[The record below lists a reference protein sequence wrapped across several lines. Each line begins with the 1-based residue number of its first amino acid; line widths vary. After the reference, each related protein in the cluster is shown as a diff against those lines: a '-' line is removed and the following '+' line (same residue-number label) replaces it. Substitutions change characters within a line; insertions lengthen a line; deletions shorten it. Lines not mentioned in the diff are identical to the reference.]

1 MIYEVVIGV
10 EVHAQLRT
18 KSKLFCGCGTMFG
31 LSANSQTCPLCL
43 GLPGTLPVI
52 NRVAVEMAVRAGLA
66 LNCTISANNLFA
78 RKNYFYPD
86 LPKGYQISQ
95 YEAPICEHGWIEI
108 AASEGKKRVRIR
120 RAHLEEDAGKSVHV
134 TGMNGS
140 RVDLNR
146 AGTPLL
152 EIVTEP
158 DLRSADEVVAYL
170 KGLRDVLMYLEVC
183 DGNMDEGSFRCEP
196 NLSLR
201 PLGQREFGTKVEL
214 KNINSFKFVKDAV
227 EYEIKRQTKV
237 LNEGGKIHQ
246 ETRLWNLD
254 RGETA
259 VMRSKEEAHDYR
271 YFPDPDLVPLKL
283 EKEWIEGC
291 RKQVIELP
299 AARMQRFVDDFALS
313 EYDAG
318 VLTASKAVAD
328 YFEACVKLFNQ
339 PKTVSNWVMGE
350 LTRELNNSGS
360 DASASPVSPER
371 LVDLLRL
378 VEQGTISLKAAREIF
393 PEVYSSGKT
402 PEQIVQEKGLVQVSD
417 EGALDKIIEDVL
429 AKNPTQAAQFKE
441 GKQQVLG
448 FLVGQVMKASGGK
461 ANPGKVNE
469 LLKQKLGGV
478 LYARPVISL
487 EELAQQQPLNTDQ
500 AKVKFQL
507 TNREQSVIE
516 HLAKGWTNKEIAN
529 ALQIT
534 EETVKEHIKHI
545 MQKTNS
551 TTRTGILDHVFNS

>member
-18 KSKLFCGCGTMFG
+18 KSKLFCGCGTVFG
-31 LSANSQTCPLCL
+31 LTANSQTCPLCL
-43 GLPGTLPVI
+43 GLPGSLPVL
-52 NRVAVEMAVRAGLA
+52 NQAAVEMAVRAGLA
-66 LNCTISANNLFA
+66 LNCTIAANNMFA

-108 AASEGKKRVRIR
+108 AVNESRRRVRIR

-134 TGMNGS
+134 TGTNGS
-140 RVDLNR
+140 RVDFNR

-152 EIVTEP
+152 EIVSEP
-158 DLRSADEVVAYL
+158 DLRSSEEVVAYL
-170 KGLRDVLMYLEVC
+170 KSLRDVLMYLEVC

-201 PLGQREFGTKVEL
+201 PLGQKEFGTKVEL
-214 KNINSFKFVKDAV
+214 KNINSFKFVKDAI

-237 LNEGGKIHQ
+237 LSEGGTINQ
-246 ETRLWNLD
+246 ETRLWNLE
-254 RGETA
+254 RGETV

-271 YFPDPDLVPLKL
+271 YFLDPDLVPLKL
-283 EKEWIEGC
+283 EKEWIDGC
-291 RKQVIELP
+291 RKHVAELP
-299 AARMQRFVDDFALS
+299 ATRMRRFVSEFALS

-328 YFEACVKLFNQ
+328 YFESCVKLFNQ
-339 PKTVSNWVMGE
+339 SKTVSNWVMGE
-350 LTRELNNSGS
+350 LTRELNNSGT
-360 DASASPVSPER
+360 DASASPISPER
-371 LVDLLRL
+371 LVSLLQL
-378 VEQGTISLKAAREIF
+378 VEQGTISLKVAREIF

-402 PEQIVQEKGLVQVSD
+402 PEQIVQEKGLLQVSD
-417 EGALDKIIEDVL
+417 EGALDTIIEEVL
-429 AKNPTQAAQFKE
+429 SKNPTQVAQFKE

-469 LLKQKLGGV
+469 LLKKRLG
-478 LYARPVISL
+478 
-487 EELAQQQPLNTDQ
+487 
-500 AKVKFQL
+500 
-507 TNREQSVIE
+507 
-516 HLAKGWTNKEIAN
+516 
-529 ALQIT
+529 
-534 EETVKEHIKHI
+534 
-545 MQKTNS
+545 
-551 TTRTGILDHVFNS
+551 

>member
-18 KSKLFCGCGTMFG
+18 KSKMFCGCGTEFG
-31 LSANSQTCPLCL
+31 LSPNSQTCPVCL
-43 GLPGTLPVI
+43 GLPGSLPVI
-52 NRVAVEMAVRAGLA
+52 NRAAVEMAVRAGLA
-66 LNCTISANNLFA
+66 LNCTIGADNRFA

-95 YEAPICEHGWIEI
+95 YEDPICEHGWIDIEV
-108 AASEGKKRVRIR
+108 GDHKKRVRIR
-120 RAHLEEDAGKSVHV
+120 RAHLEEDAGKNVHE
-134 TGMNGS
+134 TGTSGS

-158 DLRSADEVVAYL
+158 DMHSADEVVAYL
-170 KGLRDVLMYLEVC
+170 KGLRDILMYLEVC

-201 PLGQREFGTKVEL
+201 PLGQKEFGTKVEL

-237 LNEGGKIHQ
+237 LNEGGKVRQ
-246 ETRLWNLD
+246 ETRLWNLE

-283 EKEWIEGC
+283 APDWIEGF
-291 RKQVIELP
+291 RSSLPELP
-299 AARMQRFVDDFALS
+299 AARVKRFVTEYGLPD
-313 EYDAG
+313 YDAG
-318 VLTASKAVAD
+318 LLTASKGLAD
-328 YFEACVKLFNQ
+328 YFERCVQLFNQ

-350 LTRELNNSGS
+350 LTRELNNSGTEV
-360 DASASPVSPER
+360 SASPVTPER
-371 LVDLLRL
+371 LVGLLQL
-378 VEQGTISLKAAREIF
+378 VEKGTISLKVAREIF
-393 PEVYSSGKT
+393 PEIYSTGKT
-402 PEQIVQEKGLVQVSD
+402 PEQIVQEKGLTQVSD
-417 EGALDKIIEDVL
+417 EGALEKIIDEVL
-429 AKNPTQAAQFKE
+429 AKSPAQVAQFKE
-441 GKQQVLG
+441 GKQQVVG

-469 LLKQKLGGV
+469 LLKKKL
-478 LYARPVISL
+478 S
-487 EELAQQQPLNTDQ
+487 
-500 AKVKFQL
+500 
-507 TNREQSVIE
+507 S
-516 HLAKGWTNKEIAN
+516 
-529 ALQIT
+529 
-534 EETVKEHIKHI
+534 
-545 MQKTNS
+545 
-551 TTRTGILDHVFNS
+551 

>member
-18 KSKLFCGCGTMFG
+18 KSKMFCGCGTTFG
-31 LSANSQTCPLCL
+31 LSANSQTCPVCL
-43 GLPGTLPVI
+43 GMPGTLPVI
-52 NRVAVEMAVRAGLA
+52 NKAAVEMAVRAGLA
-66 LNCTISANNLFA
+66 LNCTIGTNNRFA

-95 YEAPICEHGWIEI
+95 YESPICEHGWIEI
-108 AASEGKKRVRIR
+108 TVGEGKKRVRIR
-120 RAHLEEDAGKSVHV
+120 RAHLEEDAGKNIHE
-134 TGMNGS
+134 TGTGGS

-158 DLRSADEVVAYL
+158 DMRSADEVVAYL
-170 KGLRDVLMYLEVC
+170 RGLRDILMYLEVC

-201 PLGQREFGTKVEL
+201 PLGQKEFGTKVEL
-214 KNINSFKFVKDAV
+214 KNINSFKFVKDAI

-237 LNEGGKIHQ
+237 LLEGGKIHQ

-271 YFPDPDLVPLKL
+271 YFPDPDLVPLRL
-283 EKEWIEGC
+283 DRDWIEGF
-291 RKQVIELP
+291 RNSVPELP
-299 AARMQRFVDDFALS
+299 AARTARFAGDYGLP

-318 VLTASKAVAD
+318 VLTASKGLAD
-328 YFEACVKLFNQ
+328 YFESCVKLFNQ

-350 LTRELNNSGS
+350 LTRELNNSGT
-360 DASASPVSPER
+360 DVSASPVSPER
-371 LVDLLRL
+371 LVSLLQL
-378 VEQGTISLKAAREIF
+378 VDKGTVSLKVAREIF
-393 PEVYSSGKT
+393 PELYGSGKA
-402 PEQIVQEKGLVQVSD
+402 PEQIVQEKGLTQVSD
-417 EGALDKIIEDVL
+417 EGALEKIIDEVL
-429 AKNPTQAAQFKE
+429 AKSPAQVAQFKE
-441 GKQQVLG
+441 GKQQVIG

-469 LLKQKLGGV
+469 LLKKKLG
-478 LYARPVISL
+478 
-487 EELAQQQPLNTDQ
+487 
-500 AKVKFQL
+500 
-507 TNREQSVIE
+507 
-516 HLAKGWTNKEIAN
+516 
-529 ALQIT
+529 
-534 EETVKEHIKHI
+534 
-545 MQKTNS
+545 
-551 TTRTGILDHVFNS
+551 

>member
-10 EVHAQLRT
+10 EVHAQLQT
-18 KSKLFCGCGTMFG
+18 KSKLFCGCGTTFG
-31 LSANSQTCPLCL
+31 LTANSQTCPLCL
-43 GLPGTLPVI
+43 GLPGTLPVL
-52 NRVAVEMAVRAGLA
+52 NQAAVEMAVRAGLA
-66 LNCTISANNLFA
+66 LNCTIAANNLFA

-108 AASEGKKRVRIR
+108 AASDGKRRVRIR

-134 TGMNGS
+134 AGMNGS

-170 KGLRDVLMYLEVC
+170 KGLRDVLMYFEVC

-201 PLGQREFGTKVEL
+201 PLGQKEFGTKVEL
-214 KNINSFKFVKDAV
+214 KNINSFKFVKDAI

-237 LNEGGKIHQ
+237 LNEGGTINQ
-246 ETRLWNLD
+246 ETRLWNLE

-283 EKEWIEGC
+283 EKEMIEGC
-291 RKQVIELP
+291 RKQAIELP
-299 AARMQRFVDDFALS
+299 AARMQRFIRNQEIILASWESPELVLPPRRFVPQPGYGLS
-313 EYDAG
+313 EYEAG
-318 VLTASKAVAD
+318 VLTASKGIAD

-350 LTRELNNSGS
+350 LTRELNHSGT

-371 LVDLLRL
+371 LVSLLQL
-378 VEQGTISLKAAREIF
+378 VEQGTISLKVAREIF
-393 PEVYSSGKT
+393 PEVYSSGKS
-402 PEQIVQEKGLVQVSD
+402 PEQIVQEKGLIQVSD
-417 EGALDKIIEDVL
+417 EGALDKIIDEVL
-429 AKNPTQAAQFKE
+429 AKNPTQVGQFKE

-469 LLKQKLGGV
+469 LLKKKLG
-478 LYARPVISL
+478 A
-487 EELAQQQPLNTDQ
+487 
-500 AKVKFQL
+500 
-507 TNREQSVIE
+507 
-516 HLAKGWTNKEIAN
+516 
-529 ALQIT
+529 
-534 EETVKEHIKHI
+534 
-545 MQKTNS
+545 
-551 TTRTGILDHVFNS
+551 